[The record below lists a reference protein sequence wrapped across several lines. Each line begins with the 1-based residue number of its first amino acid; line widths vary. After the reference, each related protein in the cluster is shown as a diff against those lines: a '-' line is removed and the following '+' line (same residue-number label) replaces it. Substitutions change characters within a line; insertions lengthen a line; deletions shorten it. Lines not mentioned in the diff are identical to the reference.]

1 MLIYE
6 HIDDPVET
14 LAKWK
19 AWLVTTQMH
28 MTTYKIQFTTVHI
41 VICEDMECWA
51 CKQGYKVG

>member
-1 MLIYE
+1 MYE

-14 LAKWK
+14 LAKWI